1 MMFYVNSHP
10 IFEVNAMPDP
20 RVTKLAKV
28 LVHYSM
34 SLKEGDLF
42 QLRTHPAAQDLT
54 LAVFE
59 EAIKAG
65 AHTFIQTTV
74 PGAEELYFKYASDA
88 QLDFINPARRLFV
101 EKYDASLTIWAED
114 NTRHLAGINPE
125 RLARASKAAADLNKH
140 FLERS
145 ARGEMRWCLTAYPN
159 NAMAQEADMSLA
171 DYTEFVFAAGML
183 NDEDPVAFWKAEGER
198 QKKIENWMRGKDK
211 VVLKGSSIDLKMSIK
226 DRVFVRCDG
235 KLNFPDGE
243 IFTGPVEDSVE
254 GWVRFK
260 YPAIEYGQEVTDI
273 ELWFEKGKVVKETA
287 TKNQE
292 LLTSQLNTDAGARF
306 LGEFGIGTN
315 YGIPKFTKN
324 MLFDE
329 KLGGTIH
336 LALGAGYPES
346 GSKNDS
352 GIHWDMLCDMNDAEI
367 TVDGELFYKNGK
379 PVI

>member
-1 MMFYVNSHP
+1 
-10 IFEVNAMPDP
+10 MPDP

-28 LVHYSM
+28 MVHYSLD
-34 SLKEGDLF
+34 LKPG
-42 QLRTHPAAQDLT
+42 QLRIYTHPVAEELT
-54 LAVFE
+54 LAVYE

-65 AHTFIQTTV
+65 AYVFIQNTV
-74 PGAEELYFKYASDA
+74 PSTDEIFFKYASDA
-88 QLDFINPARRLFV
+88 QLDYISPIRKLITETF
-101 EKYDASLTIWAED
+101 DASLNIWTEH
-114 NTRHLAGINPE
+114 NTRSLSGIDPARMARTAKAGAPLSKTFME
-125 RLARASKAAADLNKH
+125 RAAK
-140 FLERS
+140 
-145 ARGEMRWCLTAYPN
+145 GELHWCLTAYPS

-171 DYTEFVFAAGML
+171 DYREFVYGAGML
-183 NDEDPVAFWKAEGER
+183 NDDDPVAFWRKEGEAQR
-198 QKKIENWMRGKDK
+198 KIVDWLKGRNQ
-211 VVLKGSSIDLKMSIK
+211 VALKGSNIDLKMSVK
-226 DRVFVRCDG
+226 DRTFIPCDG

-273 ELWFEKGKVVKETA
+273 ELWFEKGRVVKEKA
-287 TKNQE
+287 SKNQE
-292 LLTSQLNTDAGARF
+292 LLTSMLNTDAGART

-315 YGIPKFTKN
+315 YGITRFTKN

-329 KLGGTIH
+329 KMGGTIH
-336 LALGAGYPES
+336 LAVGAGYPES

-367 TVDGELFYKNGK
+367 IVDGDLFYKNGK